1 MFYRCLKFIFV
12 FAALPEV
19 FKTLERDD
27 SGKIELNMQQVCRNI
42 TKAAGFSALLIR
54 AASCIMLF
62 FYCSGCAWQSTSPD
76 SDTTRTPFRCEH
88 RERSA
93 DQQRV
98 PLFLIYF
105 SHSIFQMLKSLWAI
119 LWLTCITCHVSW
131 FFCKYFCSVGKNLV
145 VLVGIL
151 LFISYNFCQAIKT
164 C

>member
-62 FYCSGCAWQSTSPD
+62 FIAVAVPGNLLALTATQQGPLSDVSTEKD
-76 SDTTRTPFRCEH
+76 QLIN
-88 RERSA
+88 RE
-93 DQQRV
+93 
-98 PLFLIYF
+98 FLYF
-105 SHSIFQMLKSLWAI
+105 WFTFHTVYQMLKSLWAI

>member
-62 FYCSGCAWQSTSPD
+62 FIAVAVPGNLLALTATQQGPLSDVSTEKD
-76 SDTTRTPFRCEH
+76 QLIN
-88 RERSA
+88 RE
-93 DQQRV
+93 
-98 PLFLIYF
+98 FLYF
-105 SHSIFQMLKSLWAI
+105 WYTFHTVYSK
-119 LWLTCITCHVSW
+119 C
-131 FFCKYFCSVGKNLV
+131 
-145 VLVGIL
+145 
-151 LFISYNFCQAIKT
+151 
-164 C
+164 

>member
-62 FYCSGCAWQSTSPD
+62 FIAVAVPGNLLALTATQQGPLSDVST
-76 SDTTRTPFRCEH
+76 EK
-88 RERSA
+88 
-93 DQQRV
+93 DQLINRV